1 MINRR
6 TLTAALAAAVV
17 IFVVPSFA
25 RAQGPILPRIDVKRP
40 APGLPAFA
48 DLIISG
54 GLKLRTAPFVLGD
67 RIKIP
72 VQLRIENRGN
82 AAAGAFR
89 IAFFRLV
96 DTPPGAMEEVE
107 FDGEKLFPSIRPTRD
122 GGGEI
127 LQAKNGKVALDDP
140 FMGIGTPGVTGPAEV
155 DAVAPVLVTD
165 VAVARNRQGKS
176 RRV

>member
-1 MINRR
+1 MGRSVTPPVRVSWVRLSILN
-6 TLTAALAAAVV
+6 AAHKIRIPRYGCKIQIIGKTHGLAA
-17 IFVVPSFA
+17 S
-25 RAQGPILPRIDVKRP
+25 
-40 APGLPAFA
+40 PGY
-48 DLIISG
+48 
-54 GLKLRTAPFVLGD
+54 
-67 RIKIP
+67 
-72 VQLRIENRGN
+72 
-82 AAAGAFR
+82 R

-96 DTPPGAMEEVE
+96 DAPPGAMEEVE